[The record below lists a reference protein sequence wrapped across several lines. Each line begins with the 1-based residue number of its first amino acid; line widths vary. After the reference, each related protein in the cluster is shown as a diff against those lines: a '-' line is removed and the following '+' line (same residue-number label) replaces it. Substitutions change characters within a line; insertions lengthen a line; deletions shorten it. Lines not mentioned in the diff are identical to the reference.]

1 MNLSRVKVW
10 GAEILYASD
19 LNAEFNNI
27 LNHELDNSD
36 IKASADIQ
44 VSKLL
49 AGTNG
54 QILKIVAGVATWV
67 AP

>member
-10 GAEILYASD
+10 SAEILYASD

-27 LNHELDNSD
+27 LNHELDDSD
-36 IKASADIQ
+36 IKAGADIQ